1 MKNKKI
7 IITLSIIAILVLTI
21 GITYSIF
28 TTSKTSKNSNLVVGD
43 IYMHYNE
50 TNQIQMEGAMPTN
63 PYVVN
68 PIMSSQEY
76 VEFTDDS
83 NELTKCVDY
92 LRSIGMPLNSGDTY
106 ITYCQGT
113 GKSLGGKTFQ
123 ENLAD
128 VHWFPDTVLTRLKEL
143 NIITNDNKVNPI
155 MTTQEYT
162 KGGTNELTKCVDALV
177 NMKVEAAISLCKGE
191 KFNGIT
197 LQQAYDQGF
206 LDQMNL
212 TDTFIQEN
220 IIIFNPLIPY
230 FEFTVDGKNTTT
242 NKDIWYEVV
251 LSKGDN
257 IDGKTRIKDNLLRF
271 RLTETKD
278 NKETIVVNNK
288 SYSDLTSK
296 RIWVDT
302 INKNT
307 TSEVVHTYK
316 LYMWISNDTVIGNV
330 NQDYTMEEWKNIFAS
345 IKVGVSG
352 DFNEKAL
359 SVETSCFT
367 TQENETGLTITD
379 YNSSCGSKIAI
390 PETIDNL
397 KVTQIS
403 SNAFN
408 NKGLIYVDIPSSVV
422 KIGAYAFTGNNITS
436 INVPETVTNLHCKA
450 FDDGVVKNR
459 DMTCQETDESCFT
472 AGTINDGNEVAIL
485 DYDETCGTDVIIPRK
500 IKGYPVTVIGN
511 SDTAIVKQLSNKNNN
526 YSFNNLNN
534 YVNKK
539 YKINKIELS
548 QGAFYSKNL
557 TSVIIPDSVTT
568 IETNAFSNNQLT
580 SVIIPD
586 SVTTIGYYAFSD
598 NQLTSIVIPD
608 SVTTIKWYAFS
619 NNQLTNVEFSNPS
632 KLGRIEYRAFQ
643 NNNISTVS
651 IPETVTYLDC
661 DAFDK
666 NVVITKSD
674 SLVCTNYIN

>member
-28 TTSKTSKNSNLVVGD
+28 TSSKTSKNSNLVVGD

-63 PYVVN
+63 PYIVN
-68 PIMSSQEY
+68 PIM
-76 VEFTDDS
+76 
-83 NELTKCVDY
+83 
-92 LRSIGMPLNSGDTY
+92 
-106 ITYCQGT
+106 
-113 GKSLGGKTFQ
+113 
-123 ENLAD
+123 A
-128 VHWFPDTVLTRLKEL
+128 
-143 NIITNDNKVNPI
+143 
-155 MTTQEYT
+155 TQEYT
-162 KGGTNELTKCVDALV
+162 KGGTNELSRCVDAFV
-177 NMKVEAAISLCKGE
+177 NVGEQKELSLSICKGNSV
-191 KFNGIT
+191 KGIT
-197 LQQAYDQGF
+197 LQQAYDRGF

-220 IIIFNPLIPY
+220 ILTNNPAIPY

-242 NKDIWYEVV
+242 DKDIWYEVV

-307 TSEVVHTYK
+307 INEVVHTYK
-316 LYMWISNDTVIGNV
+316 LYMWISNDTIIGNV
-330 NQDYTMEEWKNIFAS
+330 NQDYTMEEWKSIFAS
-345 IKVGVSG
+345 IKVNVSG

-459 DMTCQETDESCFT
+459 DMTCGESCFT
-472 AGTINDGNEVAIL
+472 VGTINDGNEVAII
-485 DYDETCGTDVIIPRK
+485 DYDKTCGTDVIIPRK

-511 SDTAIVKQLSNKNNN
+511 SYTAIVKQLSNKNNN

-539 YKINKIELS
+539 YKINKIDTS
-548 QGAFYSKNL
+548 GGAFENKGLTSIIIPNTITTIEESAFYNNQL
-557 TSVIIPDSVTT
+557 TSVTIPDSVTT
-568 IETNAFSNNQLT
+568 IGGSAFSNNQLT
-580 SVIIPD
+580 SV
-586 SVTTIGYYAFSD
+586 
-598 NQLTSIVIPD
+598 
-608 SVTTIKWYAFS
+608 
-619 NNQLTNVEFSNPS
+619 EFSNPS
-632 KLGRIEYRAFQ
+632 KLERIEHRAFQ

-651 IPETVTYLDC
+651 IPETVTYLEC
-661 DAFDK
+661 SAFGDT
-666 NVVITKSD
+666 VVITKSD
-674 SLVCTNYIN
+674 SLVCTNYIY

>member
-28 TTSKTSKNSNLVVGD
+28 TSSKTSKNSNLVVGD

-50 TNQIQMEGAMPTN
+50 TNQIQMENAMPTN

-68 PIMSSQEY
+68 PIM
-76 VEFTDDS
+76 
-83 NELTKCVDY
+83 
-92 LRSIGMPLNSGDTY
+92 
-106 ITYCQGT
+106 
-113 GKSLGGKTFQ
+113 
-123 ENLAD
+123 A
-128 VHWFPDTVLTRLKEL
+128 
-143 NIITNDNKVNPI
+143 
-155 MTTQEYT
+155 TQEYT
-162 KGGTNELTKCVDALV
+162 KGGANELSKCVDAFV
-177 NMKVEAAISLCKGE
+177 NVGEQKELSLFICKGNSLE
-191 KFNGIT
+191 GGIT
-197 LQQAYDQGF
+197 LQQLYDDGS
-206 LDQMNL
+206 LDEANL
-212 TDTFIQEN
+212 TDTFMQEN
-220 IIIFNPLIPY
+220 IIIINPSIPY

-307 TSEVVHTYK
+307 INEVVHTYK
-316 LYMWISNDTVIGNV
+316 LYMWISNDTIIGNV
-330 NQDYTMEEWKNIFAS
+330 DQDYTMEEWKSIFAS
-345 IKVGVSG
+345 IKVNVSG

-459 DMTCQETDESCFT
+459 DMTCGESCFT
-472 AGTINDGNEVAIL
+472 VGTINDGNEVAII
-485 DYDETCGTDVIIPRK
+485 DYDKTCGTDVIIPRK

-511 SDTAIVKQLSNKNNN
+511 SYTAIVKQLSNKNNN

-539 YKINKIELS
+539 YKINKIDTS
-548 QGAFYSKNL
+548 GGAFENKGLTSIIIPNTITTIEESAFYNNQL
-557 TSVIIPDSVTT
+557 TSVTIPDSVTT
-568 IETNAFSNNQLT
+568 IGGSAFSNNQLT
-580 SVIIPD
+580 SV
-586 SVTTIGYYAFSD
+586 
-598 NQLTSIVIPD
+598 
-608 SVTTIKWYAFS
+608 
-619 NNQLTNVEFSNPS
+619 EFSNPS
-632 KLGRIEYRAFQ
+632 KLERIEHRAFQ

-651 IPETVTYLDC
+651 IPETVTYLEC
-661 DAFDK
+661 SAFGDT
-666 NVVITKSD
+666 VVITKSD
-674 SLVCTNYIN
+674 SLVCTNYIY

>member
-28 TTSKTSKNSNLVVGD
+28 TSSKTSKNSNLVVGD

-68 PIMSSQEY
+68 PIM
-76 VEFTDDS
+76 
-83 NELTKCVDY
+83 
-92 LRSIGMPLNSGDTY
+92 
-106 ITYCQGT
+106 
-113 GKSLGGKTFQ
+113 
-123 ENLAD
+123 A
-128 VHWFPDTVLTRLKEL
+128 
-143 NIITNDNKVNPI
+143 
-155 MTTQEYT
+155 TQEYT
-162 KGGTNELTKCVDALV
+162 KGGTNELSKCVDAFV
-177 NMKVEAAISLCKGE
+177 NIGASENEALSLCKG
-191 KFNGIT
+191 NTLDGLT
-197 LQQAYDQGF
+197 LQQIYENGI
-206 LDQMNL
+206 LDSQFNL
-212 TDTFIQEN
+212 TDTFMQEN
-220 IIIFNPLIPY
+220 IITINSIIPY

-307 TSEVVHTYK
+307 INEVVHTYR

-330 NQDYTMEEWKNIFAS
+330 DQDYTMEEWKSIFAS
-345 IKVGVSG
+345 IKVNVSG

-436 INVPETVTNLHCKA
+436 INVPETVTNLYCKA

-472 AGTINDGNEVAIL
+472 AGTINDGNEVAII

-511 SDTAIVKQLSNKNNN
+511 SDTAIVKQLSNKVNN
-526 YSFNNLNN
+526 YKFNDLNN
-534 YVNKK
+534 YQKNVNIKPTASRPSGSFE
-539 YKINKIELS
+539 N
-548 QGAFYSKNL
+548 KNL
-557 TSVIIPDSVTT
+557 TSVIIPDGVIT
-568 IETNAFSNNQLT
+568 IGGFAFAYNQLT

-586 SVTTIGYYAFSD
+586 SVTAINGDAFQNNRLTSVIIPSSVTTIGSSAFSD
-598 NQLTSIVIPD
+598 NQLTS
-608 SVTTIKWYAFS
+608 VTIGNGIRSIDYAAFS
-619 NNQLTNVEFSNPS
+619 KSSSSNPNLS
-632 KLGRIEYRAFQ
+632 KITINKSCNEIKNIQAYSTDTTKYYPWLSYSKPYTASGVTIYGS
-643 NNNISTVS
+643 NNEV
-651 IPETVTYLDC
+651 C
-661 DAFDK
+661 DSF
-666 NVVITKSD
+666 
-674 SLVCTNYIN
+674 